1 MIPKN
6 ISSVNNYFLYARK
19 STDVED
25 KQVRSIEDQLAVL
38 RLLAKEQG
46 LTIADEFIEKQSAKR
61 PGRAAFA
68 IMLARIQKG
77 EAQGIVCWKLDRLA
91 RNPVDA
97 AQIEWL
103 LQEGT
108 IKHIQTPERSY
119 YPADNVMLMNVEFG
133 IANQYVRD
141 LSTNTKRG
149 LYQKAKRGEYPG
161 LAPLGY
167 FNDLRSKTIVQDKNT
182 APIVKQAF
190 ERYAESR
197 YSLED
202 IATFFF
208 ANGIETKATMRW
220 QSSGGNAMKRDQAAY
235 ILSNPF
241 YCGLFRYGG
250 ELHQGNHHPIV
261 TKQLFDKVQEVLK
274 QRGKTSRQVSNPKP
288 LCGLFRC
295 GECGRSITAETKTKH
310 QKNGNIHHYLYY
322 RCTKKNTTCSQLH
335 IRAEE
340 LDKQLSNVLKGFIMP
355 KEWGTKLEA
364 MADKDAEQGSQTTAA
379 FVQDLRL
386 KIQDIDRKQE
396 RLFQGYLEQDIEP
409 DKYRQEKNKLTS
421 EKKTHS
427 EQIVRLEQKQNIWL
441 APLKNFLKDA
451 QKLGEITL
459 SPELHPKKSAAQKIF
474 GSHLFLKNQKIVSTP
489 QTQWAALSAALG
501 KVGKIPLCNI
511 LVGRVGIEPTTTC
524 LRGRCYY
531 QLSYR
536 PVWEL

>member
-1 MIPKN
+1 M
-6 ISSVNNYFLYARK
+6 SNYFLYARK

-46 LTIADEFIEKQSAKR
+46 LTISAEFIEKQSAKR
-61 PGRAAFA
+61 PGRPAFA
-68 IMLARIQKG
+68 DMLARIQKG
-77 EAQGIVCWKLDRLA
+77 EALGIICWKLDRLA

-108 IKHIQTPERSY
+108 VKHIQTPERGY
-119 YPADNVMLMNVEFG
+119 YSNDNVMLMNVEFG

-167 FNDLRSKTIVQDKNT
+167 FNDLRSKTITLDKNT

-220 QSSGGNAMKRDQAAY
+220 QSAGGNSMKRDQACY

-250 ELHQGNHHPIV
+250 ELHQGKHQPIV
-261 TKQLFDKVQEVLK
+261 TKQLFDQVQEVLK
-274 QRGKTSRQVSNPKP
+274 QRGKASRQVSDPKP
-288 LCGLFRC
+288 LCGLFHC

-310 QKNGNIHHYLYY
+310 QKNGNVHHYLYY

-335 IRAEE
+335 IRSEE
-340 LDKQLSNVLKGFIMP
+340 LDKQLSSVLKSFIMP
-355 KEWGTKLEA
+355 KEWGKELEA
-364 MADKDAEQGSQTTAA
+364 MADRDKDKALQTTAV

-386 KIQDIDRKQE
+386 KIQDIDRKQD
-396 RLFQGYLEQDIEP
+396 RLFQGYLEQDIDPE
-409 DKYRQEKNKLTS
+409 KYRQEKNKLTL
-421 EKKTHS
+421 EKKTLT
-427 EQIVRLEQKQNIWL
+427 EQIARLEQKQNAWL

-451 QKLGEITL
+451 QNLGEITL

-474 GSHLFLKNQKIVSTP
+474 GSHLFLKNQKIEFTP

-511 LVGRVGIEPTTTC
+511 LVGWEGIEPSTSG
-524 LRGRCYY
+524 LRVRC
-531 QLSYR
+531 STN
-536 PVWEL
+536 